1 MSDNLSKETGDFH
14 KFHRPEA
21 GSRTVEGNTSGA
33 RAMRLEQQRLDDQA
47 SFESAKK
54 RKLDETSH
62 SALHIHGKFQ
72 SARMGTREEKAF
84 KAKTVGLVT
93 AEEFAALTNEQ
104 EGKGDNDRELT
115 PDEKVAFEKKQR
127 AAAKKK
133 AKLSKKKKKERKQRA
148 ALLSFGGDEEDDE
161 DEEGNP
167 STSTTSTSITSTS
180 IVNSKT
186 KTNKASK
193 KDPSIDTSFLPDKD
207 REDAA
212 RAERIRL
219 EQEWTDQQ
227 EHIKE
232 QKLQITYS
240 YWDGSGHRR
249 TCTITKGDSVGDGF
263 LEVVRKDLSR
273 DFRELKNVACDALL
287 YVKED
292 LILPHDITFYDL
304 IATQARGKSGP
315 LFHFDVRDDIRT
327 GPLDIRIEK
336 DESHPGKVV
345 ERSWY
350 EKNKH
355 IFPASRWEVYD
366 PSKNYGGY
374 TIAGKIV
381 TTKDNKINIF
391 QK

>member
-33 RAMRLEQQRLDDQA
+33 RAMRLERQRLEDQA
-47 SFESAKK
+47 KFEEAKRQK
-54 RKLDETSH
+54 HKDASNATLN
-62 SALHIHGKFQ
+62 IHGKFQ
-72 SARMGTREEKAF
+72 SARIGSVAEQAF
-84 KAKTVGLVT
+84 RAKTVGLVT
-93 AEEFAALTNEQ
+93 AEEFVRATHEKDGTAE
-104 EGKGDNDRELT
+104 KELT
-115 PDEKVAFEKKQR
+115 HAEREAL
-127 AAAKKK
+127 AKKK
-133 AKLSKKKKKERKQRA
+133 LLEEKRERKKSRKKRKERKQRA
-148 ALLSFGGDEEDDE
+148 ALLSFGGGDEE
-161 DEEGNP
+161 EEEEEAMDSNKNDNDNGN
-167 STSTTSTSITSTS
+167 
-180 IVNSKT
+180 KT
-186 KTNKASK
+186 KDGPPNKVRKVSK

-219 EQEWTDQQ
+219 EKEWNEEQERIKQ
-227 EHIKE
+227 E
-232 QKLQITYS
+232 KLQITYS

-249 TCTITKGDSVGDGF
+249 TCTIRKGDSVGEGF
-263 LEVVRKDLSR
+263 LEVVRKDLCR
-273 DFRELKNVACDALL
+273 DFRELKNVASDGLL

-304 IATQARGKSGP
+304 IATKARGKSGP
-315 LFHFDVRDDIRT
+315 LFHFDVHEDIRT
-327 GPLDIRIEK
+327 GPLDVRVEK

-366 PSKNYGGY
+366 PAKNYGGY

-381 TTKDNKINIF
+381 TTKENKHDIF
-391 QK
+391 SK

>member
-47 SFESAKK
+47 NFETAKK

-62 SALHIHGKFQ
+62 AALNIHGKFQ
-72 SARMGTREEKAF
+72 SARIGSREEKAF

-93 AEEFAALTNEQ
+93 AEEFAAATHAQ
-104 EGKGDNDRELT
+104 EGKGGDKDLT
-115 PDEKVAFEKKQR
+115 PEEKAALEKTQK
-127 AAAKKK
+127 AAAKHK
-133 AKLSKKKKKERKQRA
+133 AKQLKKKKKERKQRA
-148 ALLSFGGDEEDDE
+148 ALLSFGGEEDNEEEDE
-161 DEEGNP
+161 EEGNP
-167 STSTTSTSITSTS
+167 STSIAAAVSITTA
-180 IVNSKT
+180 KT
-186 KTNKASK
+186 SK

-212 RAERIRL
+212 KAERIRL

-227 EHIKE
+227 EKIKLE
-232 QKLQITYS
+232 KLQITYS

-304 IATQARGKSGP
+304 IATRARGKSGP

-327 GPLDIRIEK
+327 GPLDVRVEK

-381 TTKDNKINIF
+381 TTKDNKANIF